1 MGDLVTVN
9 GYVAVAILLPTPL
22 LLLYYKYG
30 TRTTGCAASEG
41 WTQCGLES
49 CPPGEGTEG
58 ILLP

>member
-9 GYVAVAILLPTPL
+9 GYVAVAILL
-22 LLLYYKYG
+22 LYYKYG
-30 TRTTGCAASEG
+30 RIPTRIYYWMCGEG